1 MATTVDIVI
10 PVLNEEVALPVCIE
24 KIFAFVE
31 DHSDREW
38 RVVVADNGSTDR
50 TAEVA
55 SELIEKYP
63 SLRVTHLDQRGR
75 GRALK
80 KAWTESDAD
89 VRLYMDVDLSTDIN
103 RMPDLVAAIADEGY
117 DVAVG
122 SRLRKESE
130 VVGRTLKREITSRGY
145 NIMIRMMFPLT
156 SWRDAQCGFKAVSRK
171 AAENVVPL
179 AKDNAWFFDTELLLL
194 AGKAGYRIKEI
205 PVRWEDDPDTRVKI
219 ISTAWEDVK
228 GLLRLR
234 LKGRP
239 VPPSAS

>member
-24 KIFAFVE
+24 KIFSFVE
-31 DHSDREW
+31 DHPDREW

-55 SELIEKYP
+55 SELIDKYP

-80 KAWTESDAD
+80 KAWAESDAD

-103 RMPDLVAAIADEGY
+103 RMPDLVSAIADEGY

-145 NIMIRMMFPLT
+145 NIMIHMLFPLT
-156 SWRDAQCGFKAVSRK
+156 KWRDAQCGFKAVSRK
-171 AAENVVPL
+171 AADNVVPL

-234 LKGRP
+234 FKGRP

>member
-31 DHSDREW
+31 DHPDREW

-50 TAEVA
+50 TAEVT

-80 KAWTESDAD
+80 KAWAESDAD

-117 DVAVG
+117 DVAIG

-156 SWRDAQCGFKAVSRK
+156 DWRDAQCGFKAVSRK

-234 LKGRP
+234 FKGRP
-239 VPPSAS
+239 VPPYAS

>member
-24 KIFAFVE
+24 KIFSFVE
-31 DHSDREW
+31 DHPDREW

-55 SELIEKYP
+55 SELIDKYP

-145 NIMIRMMFPLT
+145 NIMIHMLFPLT
-156 SWRDAQCGFKAVSRK
+156 KWRDAQCGFKAVSRK
-171 AAENVVPL
+171 AADNVVPL

-234 LKGRP
+234 FKGRP

>member
-24 KIFAFVE
+24 KIFSFVE
-31 DHSDREW
+31 DHPDREW

-55 SELIEKYP
+55 SELIDKYP

-103 RMPDLVAAIADEGY
+103 RMPDLVSAIADEGY

-156 SWRDAQCGFKAVSRK
+156 GWRDAQCGFKAVSRK

-234 LKGRP
+234 FKGRP